1 MKIVLID
8 FKEAKN
14 AFSLNISSEA
24 NYYFCIS
31 GVYRDIKA
39 RTGFKIDLFVNELT
53 LEPPSTGNSTDTN

>member
-1 MKIVLID
+1 MLI
-8 FKEAKN
+8 K
-14 AFSLNISSEA
+14 ISSNA
-24 NYYFCIS
+24 NHYFCIS